1 MHATTLRNSF
11 SLTALALLST
21 GLGLGIPSR
30 NEAAPAAAA
39 APAPV
44 VRVVAVTFAPASNA
58 PASVVSHQPDS
69 PAPRR
74 IAGDVADVL
83 VRIRGGSVCSGTPI
97 TGTRIVVTA
106 AHCVL
111 APDGTVASRT
121 VIRDGVE
128 YPAVAVLVDVRR
140 HDTPTAALDAAV
152 LVMSNPIPGPSATLG
167 TRIPSAGGVTLAG
180 FQPIDSDGSLL
191 RGSNPHNLPVPAA
204 AKQGHGGVV
213 EIETAPAGCHNDV
226 ATIEVTAASV
236 WVPCGLIPGASGGG
250 LFATH
255 GDTVELVGIL
265 SSVSADI
272 THNGVVPMASLL
284 ELLEH
289 PADYLHVP
297 AQNSQPVTTV
307 HVARS

>member
-1 MHATTLRNSF
+1 M
-11 SLTALALLST
+11 
-21 GLGLGIPSR
+21 
-30 NEAAPAAAA
+30 
-39 APAPV
+39 
-44 VRVVAVTFAPASNA
+44 
-58 PASVVSHQPDS
+58 
-69 PAPRR
+69 
-74 IAGDVADVL
+74 
-83 VRIRGGSVCSGTPI
+83 
-97 TGTRIVVTA
+97 TA

-111 APDGTVASRT
+111 ERDGTVASRT

-128 YPAVAVLVDVRR
+128 YPVAAVLVDVRY
-140 HDTPTAALDAAV
+140 HDTPVAALDAAV
-152 LVMSNPIPGPSATLG
+152 LVMNDPIPGPSATLG
-167 TRIPSAGGVTLAG
+167 TRMPLAGDVTLVG

-191 RGSNPHNLPVPAA
+191 RGSNPHNLPLPAA

-226 ATIEVTAASV
+226 TTIEVTAALV

-255 GDTVELVGIL
+255 GGSVELVGIL

-289 PADYLHVP
+289 QADYLHVP
-297 AQNSQPVTTV
+297 EQNWQPVTTV
-307 HVARS
+307 HVSRS